1 MRSLSLP
8 TLALLAL
15 FSLSTVAQGQS
26 VLEQLP
32 ADATGFVVVHNL
44 AATSEKIERVTTI
57 FAEFTSDP
65 LPAPLTMAL
74 GATGMGPGLDQKGD
88 ALLAILPSNDAPL
101 AAQPLLLLPVA
112 DYEAFAEAIGG
123 DLTGELCHVTIA
135 EETVLLA
142 KRGSYAA
149 LMNVEHRE
157 RFEQVL
163 AATSAAP
170 AELKALEEWLATTDV
185 AAGLTRS
192 GVERLT
198 ALARRNAADARQ
210 AAAGAGDSPE
220 LRQLQQ
226 TMQELDGMLQFFGA
240 EVQAGALGLTIDGAT
255 NVKLAKRVILSKA
268 GSLASLAE
276 GKPLAQSPL
285 SKFASGPFVIAGGGP
300 LPADFGASLARGVRR
315 FIETLPKGQGYE
327 GLQPQDWEKLEQSYR
342 ESVAGLTS
350 VSFVLRPG
358 DKEEGLLSNYF
369 IIAETADSGVYLAS
383 FQKSFELSN
392 EVMQAAKNDLSLP
405 FELYSTEITDQPS
418 VIATADA
425 AAAAADPNVPGV
437 DPLIK
442 TLVGAD
448 GKMRI
453 YAVTMEERAVL
464 IGSATREQLA
474 GVVRFPIDGGES
486 LAKEWPVD
494 STTRLLDPAAS
505 WTMLVSPQGLVAWI
519 SRGAQTWAAT
529 FGGDL
534 KIPPFPA
541 TPPIG
546 LSLNV
551 TDGQLH
557 GELVAPK
564 ATLEGLADY
573 LIQLEAM

>member
-1 MRSLSLP
+1 MRSLSLL

-15 FSLSTVAQGQS
+15 LSQGAVARGQG

-57 FAEFTSDP
+57 FAELTSDP
-65 LPAPLTMAL
+65 LTIAL
-74 GATGMGPGLDQKGD
+74 GATGMGPGLDQEGD

-101 AAQPLLLLPVA
+101 AAQPLLLLPVT
-112 DYEAFAEAIGG
+112 DYEAFAETIGG
-123 DLTGELCHVTIA
+123 DLTGELCEVTIA
-135 EETVLLA
+135 EEAVLLA
-142 KRGSYAA
+142 KRGTYAA

-157 RFEQVL
+157 RLEQVL
-163 AATSAAP
+163 AAAPAAP
-170 AELKALEEWLATTDV
+170 PELKALEEWLATTDV
-185 AAGLTRS
+185 AAGMTRS

-210 AAAGAGDSPE
+210 AAAVAGDSPE

-240 EVQAGALGLTIDGAT
+240 EVQAGALGLTIDDAT

-276 GKPLAQSPL
+276 AKPLAASPL
-285 SKFASGPFVIAGGGP
+285 AKFAAGPFVVAGGGP
-300 LPADFGASLARGVRR
+300 LPADFGATLARGVRR
-315 FIETLPKGQGYE
+315 FIESLPKGQGYE

-350 VSFVLRPG
+350 VSFILRPG
-358 DKEEGLLSNYF
+358 EKEEGLLTNYF
-369 IIAETADSGVYLAS
+369 IIAETADSGIYLAS

-405 FELYSTEITDQPS
+405 FELSSTEITDQPS

-442 TLVGAD
+442 TLVGSD

-453 YAVTMEERAVL
+453 HAVTMEQHAVL

-486 LAKEWPVD
+486 LAKEWPVE
-494 STTRLLDPAAS
+494 STTKLLDPAAS
-505 WTMLVSPQGLVAWI
+505 WTMLVSPQGLVAWF

-557 GELVAPK
+557 SELVAPK

-573 LIQLEAM
+573 LIQLQEM